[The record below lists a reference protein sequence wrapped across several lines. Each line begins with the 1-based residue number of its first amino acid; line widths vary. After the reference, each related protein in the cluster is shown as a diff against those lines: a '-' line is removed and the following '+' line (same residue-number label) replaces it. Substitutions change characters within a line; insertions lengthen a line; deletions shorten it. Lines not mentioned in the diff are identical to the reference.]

1 MARKKLTLGSI
12 LDVMPYMKI
21 AIDEQVDTDA
31 EGNYLVNFGYLRV
44 STDKQADEG
53 YGLDIQENKVVTYC
67 KSMGYKNLVLFIDD
81 GYTGTKMTDRPA
93 LAAVMA
99 FIDKFND
106 GESNIRIDTF
116 IVPRMDRLGRTL
128 LGTLQ
133 FIQDYI
139 VCAKDAKQSTI
150 NRNKEDIN
158 FISVAEPAC
167 SVSPNNAQG
176 KFLLTLFA
184 SLAEYDRDLIVRK
197 LKDGMIARVEE
208 GKWPG
213 GGMTP
218 YGYYYDD
225 KADTLIVI
233 PEQAEKIREVFR
245 LYIEE
250 KMSPAKIA
258 TRLGFKGEKIVLNIL
273 KRKSLTGCIE
283 YKGKE
288 YKGLHEPIIPLERW
302 EEAQRELENRSVNRA
317 DSEHLLSGLL
327 YCGECGSRMRYQ
339 KWNKYGDCKIVC
351 YSTQK
356 STRESKPYLVKS
368 DSCSQ
373 ERFWASDV
381 EDAVAEALFEMSYLA
396 NTEDTKA
403 PVYIDPFEAI
413 EKELKSVKSKLSKL
427 LDLEDDFDDDI
438 LREKIQTLSSR
449 KRELERQLS
458 DEQARQSI
466 QKRVDHVKDTLR
478 TLKET
483 WPSMTPLMRQ
493 STCRDLIEKVI
504 IDKEKGISIKLK
516 LHSFLMKKE
525 EIGTI

>member
-1 MARKKLTLGSI
+1 MARKKGKLGAI
-12 LDVMPYMKI
+12 LHMMPYMKI
-21 AIDEQVDTDA
+21 AIDEGVDTDA
-31 EGNYLVNFGYLRV
+31 DGNYLVNFGYLRV

-67 KSMGYKNLVLFIDD
+67 RSMGYQNLVLFIDD
-81 GYTGTKMTDRPA
+81 GYTGTKMGDRPA
-93 LAAVMA
+93 LGAVMDY
-99 FIDKFND
+99 IDRFNA
-106 GESNIRIDTF
+106 GKTNIRIHTF
-116 IVPRMDRLGRTL
+116 LVPRMDRLGRTL

-139 VCAKDAKQSTI
+139 VCARDARQSTI
-150 NRNKEDIN
+150 NRNKEDIH

-197 LKDGMIARVEE
+197 LKDGMIARVED

-218 YGYYYDD
+218 YGYYYDE

-250 KMSPAKIA
+250 KLSPQKIA
-258 TRLGFKGEKIVLNIL
+258 ARLGFKGEKIVLNIL

-288 YKGLHEPIIPLERW
+288 YKGLHQPIIPLERW
-302 EEAQRELENRSVNRA
+302 EEAQVELENRSVNRS
-317 DSEHLLSGLL
+317 DSAHLLTGLL
-327 YCGECGSRMRYQ
+327 FCGQCGARMRYQ
-339 KWNKYGDCKIVC
+339 KWNKHGECKIVC

-368 DSCSQ
+368 DHCTQ

-381 EDAVAEALFEMSYLA
+381 EDAVAEALFEMRYLGNA
-396 NTEDTKA
+396 EDRKS
-403 PVYIDPFEAI
+403 PIFLDPFGAI
-413 EKELKSVKSKLSKL
+413 ERELKSIKAKISRL
-427 LDLEDDFDDDI
+427 LDLEDDFDDDV
-438 LREKIQTLSSR
+438 LREKLQALSAR
-449 KRELERQLS
+449 KRELQRQLQ
-458 DEQARQSI
+458 DEQAKQSL
-466 QKRVDHVKDTLR
+466 QKRVEHAQETLR

-483 WPSMTPLMRQ
+483 WPAMTPAMRQ
-493 STCRDLIEKVI
+493 STCRDLIEKVV
-504 IDKEKGISIKLK
+504 IDKDKGIRIHLK
-516 LHSFLMKKE
+516 LQSFLMKKE
-525 EIGTI
+525 EIPVT